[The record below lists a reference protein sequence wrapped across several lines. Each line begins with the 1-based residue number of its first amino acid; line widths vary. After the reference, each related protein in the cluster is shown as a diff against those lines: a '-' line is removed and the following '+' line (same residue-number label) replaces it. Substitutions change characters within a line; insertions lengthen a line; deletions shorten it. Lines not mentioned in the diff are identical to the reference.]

1 MSTELNQKNE
11 EFSSILFLAFLL
23 KHKWFIV
30 IFTLVVTGLSIWVA
44 LLIPN
49 QYKSTVNLVPP
60 QSNDGMMGGSMGAI
74 SSTLKDFGLTKLGGQ
89 AGEGYSFIVI
99 LHSRSVVDTI
109 IKEFD
114 LPKVYDIP
122 DSMMAKIRMK
132 FSSNLDI
139 TYEKEGNYYI
149 SVIDE
154 SPQRAA
160 DMANRFGEVA
170 NDLATKLF
178 NEEAAFNLQ
187 FMNKQIH
194 ATDSVISFLA
204 DTLEKFSR
212 RTLIFSPTDQA
223 SAMSKALSDL
233 KAEEIKNDIAYE
245 YYKSY
250 LGEDDYMTKS
260 ILTLKEQ
267 TRKKIAEVTSK
278 PGFAG
283 NFSLEDAAEEGM
295 EFMKL
300 FTEFETYS
308 KVKAFILPMVEKT
321 KLDEIKKVKNLFVL
335 DAAVPAERKEKP
347 KRMFIVV
354 GAFIGAFIFSILIL
368 VLLRGFQNIR
378 TQLRSIGS

>member
-1 MSTELNQKNE
+1 M
-11 EFSSILFLAFLL
+11 
-23 KHKWFIV
+23 
-30 IFTLVVTGLSIWVA
+30 
-44 LLIPN
+44 PN

-60 QSNDGMMGGSMGAI
+60 QSSDGMMGGSMGAI
-74 SSTLKDFGLTKLGGQ
+74 SSTLKDFGLTKLGSQ

-99 LHSRSVVDTI
+99 LQSRTVVDSI

-122 DSMMAKIRMK
+122 DTMMSKVRMK
-132 FSSNLDI
+132 FSENLDI
-139 TYEKEGNYYI
+139 TYEKEGNYFI

-187 FMNKQIH
+187 FMNKQIQT
-194 ATDSVISFLA
+194 TDSVISFIA

-212 RTLIFSPTDQA
+212 RTLIFSPIDQA

-267 TRKKIAEVTSK
+267 TRKKLKEVTSK

-283 NFSLEDAAEEGM
+283 NFSLESL
-295 EFMKL
+295 KH
-300 FTEFETYS
+300 
-308 KVKAFILPMVEKT
+308 I
-321 KLDEIKKVKNLFVL
+321 
-335 DAAVPAERKEKP
+335 RK
-347 KRMFIVV
+347 
-354 GAFIGAFIFSILIL
+354 
-368 VLLRGFQNIR
+368 
-378 TQLRSIGS
+378 

>member
-1 MSTELNQKNE
+1 MSTEMNQKNE

-23 KHKWFIV
+23 KHKWFIL
-30 IFTLVVTGLSIWVA
+30 IFTFVVTGLSIWVA
-44 LLIPN
+44 LLMPN

-60 QSNDGMMGGSMGAI
+60 QSSDGMMGGSMGAI
-74 SSTLKDFGLTKLGGQ
+74 SSTLKDFGLTKLGSQ

-99 LHSRSVVDTI
+99 LQSRTVVDSI

-122 DSMMAKIRMK
+122 DTMMSKVRMK
-132 FSSNLDI
+132 FSENLDI
-139 TYEKEGNYYI
+139 TYEKEGNYFI

-187 FMNKQIH
+187 FMNKQIQT
-194 ATDSVISFLA
+194 TDSVISFIA

-212 RTLIFSPTDQA
+212 RTLIFSPIDQA

-267 TRKKIAEVTSK
+267 TRKKLKEVTSK

-283 NFSLEDAAEEGM
+283 NFSLESAAEEGM
-295 EFMKL
+295 EYLRL

-335 DAAVPAERKEKP
+335 DFAVPAERKEKP
-347 KRMFIVV
+347 KRMYIVA
-354 GAFIGAFIFSILIL
+354 GAFIGAFILSIFIL

-378 TQLRSIGS
+378 TQLRTIGK